1 MVAFSMDRFKN
12 ADPFAVA
19 TGCIAVVD
27 AIQNMP
33 KDVQLAALTAT
44 FALVCERFDVD
55 RREALVVAE
64 RMMHDAVGRRAE
76 FRAAALYVQK
86 ELV

>member
-1 MVAFSMDRFKN
+1 MAQFSMDRFNN

-33 KDVQLAALTAT
+33 KDVQLAALAAT
-44 FALVCERFDVD
+44 FALVCEFFDVD
-55 RREALVVAE
+55 RREALVTAE
-64 RMMHDAVGRRAE
+64 RMMNDAVGRRAE
-76 FRAAALYVQK
+76 FRAASLYVRN